1 MPDDATLASPH
12 PPKPRITQDRQG
24 AAETLQTATVPTSKV
39 FLDPPSLAS
48 RWGGAITTSTLA
60 KWRMRGEGPRF
71 LKLGSRVLYALDEIE
86 AWEEAHTRQA
96 AG

>member
-1 MPDDATLASPH
+1 MPRD
-12 PPKPRITQDRQG
+12 PKCTVPRVTQEGQG
-24 AAETLQTATVPTSKV
+24 GETMPTATVPTSKV
-39 FLDPPSLAS
+39 FLDAPSLAS

-86 AWEEAHTRQA
+86 AWEETHTR
-96 AG
+96 